1 MIGVYYMEDTDD
13 EETVKKWRSEMAVI
27 SATIKQKLG
36 ITGKMLR
43 VRHFGDRPADSPI
56 HDDDIH
62 WAFLVQLSDNDID
75 RMSQVLSILPYI
87 VRCEGISGETE
98 YMMEWNKREQE

>member
-13 EETVKKWRSEMAVI
+13 EEIIKKWRSEMAVI
-27 SATIKQKLG
+27 SMTLKDKLG

-43 VRHFGDRPADSPI
+43 VKHIGDDHKDSPVQ
-56 HDDDIH
+56 DNDIH

-87 VRCEGISGETE
+87 VKCEGVSGETE
-98 YMMEWNKREQE
+98 YVQEWNKREQE